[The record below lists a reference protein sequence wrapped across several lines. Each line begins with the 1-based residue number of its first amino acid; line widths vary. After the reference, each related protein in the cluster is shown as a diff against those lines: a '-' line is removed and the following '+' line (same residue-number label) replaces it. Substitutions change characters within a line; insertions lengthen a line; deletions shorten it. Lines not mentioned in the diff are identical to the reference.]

1 MKMMTPAENSNET
14 RLTPGLLI
22 VLEGIDGTGKTTL
35 AAELA
40 EALRARGQSVLTTF
54 EPTHGPYGQRLRALA
69 TQGRDDVT
77 PQEETEL
84 FIADRREHVAEVIRP
99 ALDEGCMVI
108 MDRYYYSTMA
118 YQGARGMD
126 PAQIERLHEG
136 FAPRPDLLVLLD
148 LPVEEALHRITRK
161 RGSIPDHFEGADYL
175 ARVREFFLQV
185 QHPNLLLLDAR
196 ASTGELVRQIL
207 ERLGAGALP
216 EAEMGS

>member
-1 MKMMTPAENSNET
+1 MKMMTPAENSNQT
-14 RLTPGLLI
+14 RPAPGLLI

-40 EALRARGQSVLTTF
+40 EALRARGRSILTTF
-54 EPTHGPYGQRLRALA
+54 EPTKGPYGQRLRELA

-77 PQEETEL
+77 PEEETEL
-84 FIADRREHVAEVIRP
+84 FIADRREHLDQEIRP
-99 ALDEGCMVI
+99 ALEEGQTVI

-126 PAQIERLHEG
+126 PEAIERRHEG

-161 RGSIPDHFEGADYL
+161 RGSIPDHFEGAEYL
-175 ARVREFFLQV
+175 ARVREIFLQV
-185 QHPNLLLLDAR
+185 KHPNLLRLDAR
-196 ASTGELVRQIL
+196 ASTGEMVEKIL
-207 ERLGAGALP
+207 ERLGV
-216 EAEMGS
+216 EAE